1 MSEKRLEAPKTGR
14 FTKVLLAN
22 FLQNLVYTE

>member
-1 MSEKRLEAPKTGR
+1 MSEKHLKAPKIGR